1 MTWVDGGL
9 GSRPVD
15 ARAFLGLEATDDPLR
30 FRLPVDRP
38 LCTWGGF
45 LFGGAALGAAITAM
59 EWATDRPIVWATAQY
74 LNFARPGSTMELD
87 VTVPSS
93 GHRVSQARAV
103 GHIGSREIVT
113 TLGAVGVRPLDEQ
126 GTWATFPDD
135 VLDPD
140 ESRAREHRSHD
151 YRGESVMSRFEQRL
165 AKGRNPEEL
174 DGVQGDGS
182 SALWVRLPTDVSAAA
197 LAILGD
203 YVPFGVGQALG
214 IGAGGTSIDNT
225 LRVVDLVP
233 TEWVLVHV
241 HIHAIENGFAHGR
254 VHLWSEDR
262 TLLAIASQSTI
273 VRYWRK

>member
-1 MTWVDGGL
+1 M
-9 GSRPVD
+9 D
-15 ARAFLGLEATDDPLR
+15 AREFLGLEQGENPLR
-30 FRLPVDRP
+30 FRLPVDQG

-59 EWATDRPIVWATAQY
+59 EWATGSPIVWATAQY
-74 LNFARPGSTMELD
+74 LNFARPGSVMDLE
-87 VTVPSS
+87 VTIPSS
-93 GHRVSQARAV
+93 GHRISQARAV
-103 GHIGSREIVT
+103 GRIGTREIVT
-113 TLGAVGVRPLDEQ
+113 VLGAVGSRPLDEQ
-126 GTWATFPDD
+126 GTWASFPAD
-135 VLDPD
+135 VPDPAQC
-140 ESRAREHRSHD
+140 RIREHRSHD

-165 AKGRNPEEL
+165 AKGRNPDEF
-174 DGVQGDGS
+174 DGHRGDGS
-182 SALWVRLPTDVSAAA
+182 SALWVRIPTEVSAAA

-214 IGAGGTSIDNT
+214 IGAGGTSLDNT
-225 LRVVDLVP
+225 LRVVDLVG

-273 VRYWRK
+273 VRYWRR